1 MKTREELANIY
12 TLGISRTLWKSIHP
26 DKLNQLRTAIDLPPK
41 ETAPRRGEY
50 DAEAVQI
57 LFATDFSS
65 LGTTYNISKNCVL
78 TFATCGRTPV
88 DNEEVHLAGGGDHHS
103 EGEW

>member
-1 MKTREELANIY
+1 LT
-12 TLGISRTLWKSIHP
+12 
-26 DKLNQLRTAIDLPPK
+26 PK

-57 LFATDFSS
+57 LFATDFRS

-88 DNEEVHLAGGGDHHS
+88 DNEEAHLAGAGDHH
-103 EGEW
+103 GEDE

>member
-1 MKTREELANIY
+1 MKSREELANIY

-41 ETAPRRGEY
+41 ETVLRKGEY
-50 DAEAVQI
+50 DAEAVEI

-88 DNEEVHLAGGGDHHS
+88 YNDEVYLAGAGDHHS
-103 EGEW
+103 ESE